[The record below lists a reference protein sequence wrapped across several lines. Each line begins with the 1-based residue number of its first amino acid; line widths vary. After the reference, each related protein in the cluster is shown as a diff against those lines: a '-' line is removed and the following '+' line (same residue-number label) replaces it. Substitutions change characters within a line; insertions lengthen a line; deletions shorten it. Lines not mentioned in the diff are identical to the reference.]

1 MSFLELF
8 ILAVGLSMDAFA
20 VAICAGLAMAKANL
34 KKALIVG
41 LYFGIFQA
49 GMPLIGYLIASL
61 FAERIF
67 TYGDWVAFAVLS
79 FLGGKIIFD
88 SFKRGDD
95 KQTDQEQSLSFATML
110 PLAFATSI
118 DALAVGASFAFIQV
132 SIIPAVA
139 FIGITTFVISMAG
152 VKIGNIF
159 GIRFKSKAQVAGGV
173 ILVLIGLK
181 ILLEHLGV
189 IIL

>member
-95 KQTDQEQSLSFATML
+95 KQTDQEQSLGFATML